1 VTGYFSYT
9 GEDKQPAPSRKDKMR
24 KFFLI
29 QTGII
34 LLLIYIQMYVQEG
47 SYKVGFKTLG
57 SFIVLLS
64 ITFALAMVVIGIRKL
79 INRNVNFPDG
89 VIKLSIFIFPIY
101 YVAQL
106 VGWLYD
112 QGMIGGG

>member
-34 LLLIYIQMYVQEG
+34 LLLIY
-47 SYKVGFKTLG
+47 
-57 SFIVLLS
+57 
-64 ITFALAMVVIGIRKL
+64 
-79 INRNVNFPDG
+79 PDG

-106 VGWLYD
+106 MGWLYD
-112 QGMIGGG
+112 QGIIGG

>member
-1 VTGYFSYT
+1 
-9 GEDKQPAPSRKDKMR
+9 MR

-29 QTGII
+29 QSGVI
-34 LLLIYIQMYVQEG
+34 LVLIYIQKYIQEG
-47 SYKVGFKTLG
+47 HYEVAFDTLG
-57 SFIVLLS
+57 SMIVLISL
-64 ITFALAMVVIGIRKL
+64 TFALSVIVTAIRKL

-89 VIKLSIFIFPIY
+89 VIRLSIFILPVY

-112 QGMIGGG
+112 